1 MKYTKILFALVI
13 AWMIGAHA
21 QAAVGDVFTT
31 NVNGVNM
38 TFKVTSENGSFWAVS
53 VYGNATTP
61 AIDINTVGPVVI
73 PDKFTYNNKTCTVY
87 YISNSCFRNCTG
99 VTSFTLPSTLL
110 DIGEYAFAGCT
121 ALTEITIHI
130 VNSIRRRAFSGCTSL
145 EKLVLDDP
153 EGYVTN
159 ENNMEIEEGAFF
171 ECPLKEVVN
180 SSPIPCRLSH
190 PEEVDTRPV
199 FNSPSCVLRV
209 PDGCVEVYQNTYWG
223 LYFDGR
229 IYEMSENIEEVENQE
244 IFSSVTAEGLEM
256 WFMVTDNE
264 EYTVMT
270 YSDGYGYPCVEI
282 PDGQTSVT
290 IPEKVTYKG
299 HEFTVTMIGESS
311 FTGCTTLESVTIPST
326 VMMIGAD
333 AFSACENL
341 TSITI
346 PGSVTEI
353 GEYAFE
359 SSGLTSVTIPGS
371 VTTIGEAAFT
381 ECLDLTS
388 AIIEEGVET
397 IGEGAFAY
405 SGLTS
410 VTIPSSVTEIG
421 IYAFGECLSLASI
434 KVDDDN
440 EYYDSR
446 DKCNAIILT
455 SWDALLQGCK
465 NTIIPDGVKIIADDA
480 FFACV
485 DLTSITI
492 PSSVTRIGAYSFAE
506 TGLTFITI
514 PSSVTEIGDFA
525 FEGCPSLASI
535 KVDVDNE
542 CFDSRDNSNAIIE
555 TSGNVLV
562 QGCKNTTIPN
572 SVTEIGYGA
581 FTYCTSLTSITI
593 PSSIVSIGHSAFI
606 GCENLSLVVSLA
618 TTPPSLG
625 NVAFETASD
634 AVLHVPATAV
644 SDYENSDW
652 SEYFPIISS
661 LTDITIGESGLAT
674 FSSAS
679 ALDFTSVNGLK
690 AYIVSVFDPTSS
702 EITLTHLDKAPA
714 GTGLLLKGNQGTYQV
729 PAINYVAGV
738 ANMLVPI
745 MEDITL
751 YPTENEG
758 FYTNFVL
765 TRYEGRVGFFRFDT
779 PQSYPAGKAYLRME
793 TSLVEAAG
801 NDGQGSGVAGFK
813 LVFDDE
819 EEATGIVEL
828 SAAKSGDGT
837 IYNLSGQRVNQA
849 DKGVY
854 IMEGKK
860 VLVK

>member
-270 YSDGYGYPCVEI
+270 YSDCYGYPCVEI

-326 VMMIGAD
+326 VMMIGAY

-455 SWDALLQGCK
+455 SWDTLL
-465 NTIIPDGVKIIADDA
+465 
-480 FFACV
+480 
-485 DLTSITI
+485 
-492 PSSVTRIGAYSFAE
+492 
-506 TGLTFITI
+506 
-514 PSSVTEIGDFA
+514 
-525 FEGCPSLASI
+525 
-535 KVDVDNE
+535 
-542 CFDSRDNSNAIIE
+542 
-555 TSGNVLV
+555 

-606 GCENLSLVVSLA
+606 GCENLSLVVSQA

-714 GTGLLLKGNQGTYQV
+714 CTGLLLKGNQGTYQV